1 MRIPQEK
8 IEEVRTA
15 SDIVDVVSAHVRLK
29 KRGKNYLGLCPFH
42 TEKTPSFSV
51 SPEKQ
56 MYHCFGCGVGGN
68 VFTFLMEL
76 DKVSFVEAVR
86 TLADRAGITIPAAT
100 SADLSQETENEALYN
115 ACRIAGRFFF
125 ENLTSTTEGKLAL
138 EYFYHRGFTEET
150 IRKFGLG
157 YSLNAWDSLIRK
169 AESEG
174 LDLQVLEKA
183 GLLVRREDG
192 SGYYDRFR
200 GRAMFPIFSTSGRVI
215 GFGARK
221 LREEDPLGKY
231 INSPETPIYN
241 KSRVLYGLSFAK
253 EAIRETEFAVLVE
266 GYVDL
271 ITVYQAGIYNVVA
284 SSGTALTEEQIQ
296 LIGHYGKSITVVY
309 DADTAGSN
317 ATARGID
324 LIIEQGLDVKV
335 AELPAGED
343 PDSFIRKSGHESF
356 NRVLEAGVSFF
367 DYKARIFLS
376 QGLLETPEGQAT
388 AVRSLVGTLAKMKD
402 ELKRAFYIRKLSE
415 TYGLYESVLYR
426 ELETIL
432 GRERSRSQARPS
444 PGFASSPPQ
453 PTQTAQVY
461 HPGTEIPAAERDLLK
476 LLLEY
481 GKEMLDIVLGHFE
494 PDKFEHPEARR
505 LARLILDHAERG
517 LDWRPD
523 ALINEIE
530 DSALK
535 RLIADLVFSK
545 YEISKGWG
553 ERDALPDEVDPL
565 FIAERSVVALRKRE
579 LDKQIT
585 QNQQRMKQAAALG
598 KDPRSFL
605 EEHQSLLIQRKEADL
620 LKLSSPSQPPPTE
633 PGPLE
638 EEF

>member
-42 TEKTPSFSV
+42 QEKTPSFSV

-76 DKVSFVEAVR
+76 EKVSFVEAVR
-86 TLADRAGITIPAAT
+86 TLAERAGITLPAAT
-100 SADLSQETENEALYN
+100 PADLAQETENEALYN
-115 ACRIAGRFFF
+115 ACRFAGHFFF
-125 ENLTSTTEGKLAL
+125 QNLTSTGEGKIAL
-138 EYFYHRGFTEET
+138 EYFYHRGFSDEI

-157 YSLNAWDSLIRK
+157 YSMNAWDSLIRK
-169 AESEG
+169 AELERF
-174 LDLQVLEKA
+174 DLPTLETA

-192 SGYYDRFR
+192 SGFYDRFR

-221 LREEDPLGKY
+221 LREDDTLGKY

-241 KSRVLYGLSFAK
+241 KSRVLYGLPLTK
-253 EAIRETEFAVLVE
+253 EAIREQEFAVLVE

-271 ITVYQAGIYNVVA
+271 ITAYQAGVHNVVA
-284 SSGTALTEEQIQ
+284 SSGTALTEEQIR
-296 LIGHYGKSITVVY
+296 LVGHYAKAVTVVY

-343 PDSFIRKSGHESF
+343 PDSFIRKSGAEAF
-356 NRVLEAGVSFF
+356 ARVLETGASFF
-367 DYKARIFLS
+367 DYKARLLRAR
-376 QGLLETPEGQAT
+376 GLLDTPEGQAS

-402 ELKRAFYIRKLSE
+402 ELKRAFYIRRLSE
-415 TYGLYESVLYR
+415 TYGLYESLLYR
-426 ELETIL
+426 ELETVL
-432 GRERSRSQARPS
+432 GQDRSRSQFRAGGEGAPSRPA
-444 PGFASSPPQ
+444 GEI
-453 PTQTAQVY
+453 PTPAPRPEV
-461 HPGTEIPAAERDLLK
+461 PAAERELLK

-481 GKEMLDIVLGHFE
+481 GQEILEAITGHFAPE
-494 PDKFEHPEARR
+494 MFESSRARD
-505 LARLILDHAERG
+505 LASLILDHARRG

-523 ALINEIE
+523 ALINEI
-530 DSALK
+530 DDPAFK
-535 RLIADLVFSK
+535 HFVADVVFSR

-553 ERDALPDEVDPL
+553 ELDAVPEEVDPL
-565 FIAERSVVALRKRE
+565 QVAERSIIALRKRE
-579 LDKQIT
+579 LDRRIT
-585 QNQQRMKQAAALG
+585 ENQQRMKQAAALG
-598 KDPRSFL
+598 TDPRAFL
-605 EEHQSLLIQRKEADL
+605 ERHQSLLAQKKETELFRLTAA
-620 LKLSSPSQPPPTE
+620 SQPPAAE
-633 PGPLE
+633 PGPADD
-638 EEF
+638 EF